1 MLPEPRQGSAEAG
14 SPLASLQPSVREH
27 VLIPQGPMA
36 RLGGLCPSWIKVPVS
51 FPSAHSSPALQS
63 GGNERTD
70 NLTARGR
77 GQQLPPLSLSS
88 LVYRKGGER
97 NP

>member
-14 SPLASLQPSVREH
+14 SPLTSLQPSVREH

-70 NLTARGR
+70 NLT
-77 GQQLPPLSLSS
+77 LPEAGDRNFPL
-88 LVYRKGGER
+88 
-97 NP
+97 